1 MGAIS
6 ALEVVP
12 KFFEV
17 IRMLEN
23 LMTVLASPTSSFAL
37 LGIFLL
43 IVFGLYARRVKLTQ
57 WRDSAERLRM
67 FGTASFIALGLSAV
81 LMLALSLI
89 LSQFRL
95 YHFPQGGSV
104 TLGAMV
110 PLLIISFRYGAG
122 VGALAGFVFGLIQ
135 IIQDPFI
142 LHPLQVLFDYPL
154 PYMALGLAGFF
165 PQRLILATVLAFAAK
180 FACHFISGV
189 VFFASYA
196 PEGMAPVIY
205 SLTVNA
211 SMILPELLI
220 CCVILKVLPVSRLL
234 AAMDKNSPR

>member
-17 IRMLEN
+17 IQMLEN
-23 LMTVLASPTSSFAL
+23 LMTVLVTPTSSFAL

-43 IVFGLYARRVKLTQ
+43 IVFGLYARRVKLTTPILVNI
-57 WRDSAERLRM
+57 S
-67 FGTASFIALGLSAV
+67 
-81 LMLALSLI
+81 LMLALALI

>member
-43 IVFGLYARRVKLTQ
+43 IVFGLYARRVKLTTPILVNI
-57 WRDSAERLRM
+57 S
-67 FGTASFIALGLSAV
+67 
-81 LMLALSLI
+81 LMLALALI